1 MRYSHNSHDSKSAR
15 ANTEA
20 LEELTEIDNPLY
32 SCRPPDGTN
41 KWNDVAWNGQI
52 ETTLPKGRM
61 TDFLCIPFAEFRQT
75 EIVTIASSI
84 KLSTTC
90 SVTAPAVGC
99 LLVENVPNASGTF
112 VDVRR
117 DVKHILRST
126 KR

>member
-52 ETTLPKGRM
+52 ETTLSVKSAFQPPI
-61 TDFLCIPFAEFRQT
+61 DIY
-75 EIVTIASSI
+75 SI
-84 KLSTTC
+84 LTG
-90 SVTAPAVGC
+90 A
-99 LLVENVPNASGTF
+99 L
-112 VDVRR
+112 DRR
-117 DVKHILRST
+117 AA
-126 KR
+126 

>member
-52 ETTLPKGRM
+52 ETTLSTEGPHDRFPMHTIRGISTNGNSDHSFVNQTLDNVLSHSTGRG
-61 TDFLCIPFAEFRQT
+61 LPLGGKCT
-75 EIVTIASSI
+75 E
-84 KLSTTC
+84 C
-90 SVTAPAVGC
+90 
-99 LLVENVPNASGTF
+99 F
-112 VDVRR
+112 WD
-117 DVKHILRST
+117 LR
-126 KR
+126 